1 MKREIPVVRPARGRS
16 RRRYDFESTCPPK
29 RESSLQVGNRIR
41 LLATACSVERSQ
53 WSRVDARTRRCL
65 LVLSSRPHPRWTLFL
80 NPPQNPHQNP
90 HQRATHPCPRV
101 PPPHFGVVSSWHTHD
116 SARSPLFRLAFL
128 RVMGNGS
135 RLCSSACDSAP
146 LFCSPTSQA
155 TSTPP
160 LPFFSPTRHT
170 Q

>member
-1 MKREIPVVRPARGRS
+1 MGRGVPLVQDALRGG
-16 RRRYDFESTCPPK
+16 T
-29 RESSLQVGNRIR
+29 
-41 LLATACSVERSQ
+41 LAADGVIEVNGDLGVFKDAYKERFQGVEAKKYF
-53 WSRVDARTRRCL
+53 VF
-65 LVLSSRPHPRWTLFL
+65 LVL
-80 NPPQNPHQNP
+80 
-90 HQRATHPCPRV
+90 
-101 PPPHFGVVSSWHTHD
+101 
-116 SARSPLFRLAFL
+116 SARSPLFRPAFL

-135 RLCSSACDSAP
+135 RLCSSGCDSAP